1 MSPISI
7 VKIILSNIIQA
18 YIKMIICHGQ
28 EVVCYRNTMF
38 NIIKWI
44 NIFHLIIR
52 LGKKIICRHFNRRKN
67 INLWWKLR
75 KLRIEGNFPNLI
87 IVIYKKHHIMKHWNL
102 SLWDYTDEILKS
114 FLLRSKVR
122 KEWHYHHVY

>member
-44 NIFHLIIR
+44 NVFHLIIR
-52 LGKKIICRHFNRRKN
+52 LGKKSYVDISIEEKTS
-67 INLWWKLR
+67 IYDENL
-75 KLRIEGNFPNLI
+75 EN
-87 IVIYKKHHIMKHWNL
+87 
-102 SLWDYTDEILKS
+102 
-114 FLLRSKVR
+114 
-122 KEWHYHHVY
+122 